1 VTTWQPD
8 ILGDGYQQLVLPLG
22 TDPDGEGEISATL
35 VRYQPVGDA
44 PHRAVLYVHGF
55 TDYFF
60 QQHLAEHFAAQGYR
74 FFALDLRKCGRS
86 RAPGHTPHFVTDLSY
101 YDAELEEALRIVR
114 AETGE
119 EVLLV
124 AHSTGGLV
132 LPLWLDRLNKR
143 PGGTAGAG
151 IRGVVLNSPWFDLQ
165 GPSYLRNVGTLAID
179 LLGRIRPKDVV
190 PLKKLDTYG
199 MSLRSGGWNYNLDW
213 KPLTGFPL
221 TFGWLRAV
229 RRGHAQL
236 HRGLDIGVPSL
247 ILRSGASRSA
257 PKYDA
262 SVDTV
267 DAVLDVRQI
276 ARWAGCLGNRTTIV
290 PIDGA
295 RHDVFL
301 STPGPLAEAFRELDL
316 WLEWLDG
323 AGKADTSAPDPADDS
338 AGSATVS
345 VLHRPMGEHA

>member
-1 VTTWQPD
+1 VIVTTWQPD

-35 VRYQPVGDA
+35 VRYQPAGDA
-44 PHRAVLYVHGF
+44 PRRAVLYVHGF

-101 YDAELEEALRIVR
+101 YAAELEEALRIVR
-114 AETGE
+114 AETGGD
-119 EVLLV
+119 VLLV

-179 LLGRIRPKDVV
+179 LLGRIRPKDVI

-199 MSLRSGGWNYNLDW
+199 MSLRTGGWNYNLDW

-247 ILRSGASRSA
+247 ILRSTASRSA
-257 PKYDA
+257 PKYDPA
-262 SVDTV
+262 IDTV

-276 ARWAGCLGNRTTIV
+276 ARWAGCLGDRTTIV

-301 STPGPLAEAFRELDL
+301 STPGPLAAAFRELDR
-316 WLEWLDG
+316 WLEGLDNHDSNDDTADIRTA
-323 AGKADTSAPDPADDS
+323 AGNVRTRTAGDPA
-338 AGSATVS
+338 
-345 VLHRPMGEHA
+345 